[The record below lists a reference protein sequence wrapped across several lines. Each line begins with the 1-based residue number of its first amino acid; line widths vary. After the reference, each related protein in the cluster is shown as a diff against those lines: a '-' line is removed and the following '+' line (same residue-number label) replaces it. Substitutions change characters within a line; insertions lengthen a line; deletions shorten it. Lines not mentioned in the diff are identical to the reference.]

1 MLLWLYIVISGTVLW
16 VDFGTGC
23 DYSVNK
29 CGAWS
34 DGDVQIGVLSSCFSK
49 VENVGY
55 REQPD
60 AYNCSGFSVGTLV
73 RMLAIIHT
81 IDTINNS
88 SFLPGV
94 RLGYYIC
101 DTCSDASRAIQ
112 STEHMLATNGSW
124 FGQCAL
130 NQMPRVKV
138 IIGPR
143 YSEVALIVARL
154 LALYMVPQISTSASA
169 EALSDRQRFPAFL
182 RTVPSDIHQTK
193 ALAKLMSHFK
203 WDWVGVVYG
212 DDDYGQNAFQG
223 FVADAQV
230 ENVCVAFKER
240 LPYNLNSMDID
251 TKIRELAN
259 KIRNSSA
266 KVVLLILKEEL
277 VRKLFDKMI
286 QQNISRTWI
295 ASDSWSMSQETAQM
309 DGINQVGNIL
319 GFSFITGPN
328 PGFEEYLQD
337 LSIPPGAENKFIEQ
351 YKQMGASKD
360 YLTTTVNIRTAYGER
375 MAVLSIAHALK
386 KLLKCNETACAGD
399 TNFPPW
405 MLLKELK
412 NIRFTLEDQTFYYD
426 KLGSFNSGYDL
437 INWERNMSNGQRQ
450 FDVIGHYSNETIQIN
465 PGKPLDWGNTNNTIP
480 VSTCSKACQA
490 GTAKQ
495 LSKTSCCYN
504 CTECLEGTYSNM
516 TNALNCLPCENG
528 TWSLKGSTNCSAK
541 REVYWEWT
549 GAQAIVL
556 LTFSLIGFLFLFIN
570 LIIYCVYRGSPVINQ
585 AGGYICIPIMVGLAL
600 SYVSVIL
607 FIGKPD
613 LHICMARQVLY
624 ALGFALTISCI
635 LVKALRT
642 FLAFLPQYGQ
652 PRVKKVYHPPVLIT
666 CGTLLQVLICV
677 FSLIYDP
684 PSVKPETNN
693 QTMEIMFQCKEG
705 SGKGFPSML
714 VYNALLALICFALA
728 FKGRKVPQ
736 RFNET
741 GHIILSM
748 LIYLFVWVC
757 FIPVYAANIPERY
770 SIQAAAILVSTFGI
784 IFCHFTPKWYMAL
797 CKKKEEVTVEAY
809 IARACN
815 NRFSVDSG
823 MSNTSGTPESLRSKT
838 GSQTTMNSNDT
849 GVCSTECRVFVLN
862 VENSSNKHP
871 TMRRRLRRRSI

>member
-1 MLLWLYIVISGTVLW
+1 LYVIL
-16 VDFGTGC
+16 
-23 DYSVNK
+23 
-29 CGAWS
+29 
-34 DGDVQIGVLSSCFSK
+34 QIHLTMPLPCSLS
-49 VENVGY
+49 
-55 REQPD
+55 R
-60 AYNCSGFSVGTLV
+60 FSVGTLV

-101 DTCSDASRAIQ
+101 DTCSDASKAIQ

-143 YSEVALIVARL
+143 YSEVALSVARL

-259 KIRNSSA
+259 KIINSSA

-277 VRKLFDKMI
+277 VRKLFDEMI

-405 MLLKELK
+405 MVSIMWRHYTTCDSIMH
-412 NIRFTLEDQTFYYD
+412 NASYTAII
-426 KLGSFNSGYDL
+426 L
-437 INWERNMSNGQRQ
+437 I
-450 FDVIGHYSNETIQIN
+450 ITHI
-465 PGKPLDWGNTNNTIP
+465 IP

-770 SIQAAAILVSTFGI
+770 SIQAAAILVSTYGI

-809 IARACN
+809 IARAY
-815 NRFSVDSG
+815 SG
-823 MSNTSGTPESLRSKT
+823 PLISKRNAKFT
-838 GSQTTMNSNDT
+838 DGQ
-849 GVCSTECRVFVLN
+849 
-862 VENSSNKHP
+862 
-871 TMRRRLRRRSI
+871 